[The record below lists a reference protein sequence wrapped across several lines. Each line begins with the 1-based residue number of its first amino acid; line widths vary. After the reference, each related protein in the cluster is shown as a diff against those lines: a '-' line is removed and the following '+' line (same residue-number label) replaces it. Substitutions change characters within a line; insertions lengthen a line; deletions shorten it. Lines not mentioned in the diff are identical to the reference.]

1 METYKDQTI
10 ADRISFWGKT
20 EPHTPAFIFWSKNGR
35 YVLSRADVLDLSS
48 RFAFRLTELGVHPG
62 DVVCIALPNC
72 PERVIANFGVHLAG
86 AVAMNGQILR
96 SDGQDIIESM
106 RKANCKTLITD
117 PDQEN
122 GAWSICSGFFDVLGG
137 VYSSEIRCVK
147 VPSLKNVV
155 YCKTK
160 KPECEFFRSL
170 PSTDRYVNNKAKPS
184 DVAQIFTTSGS
195 SGYTKLVPHSHK
207 ALLTLGKTFA
217 EMLGAYGENVK
228 AVYNAAPL
236 GWAGGFPY
244 FLLSSGWQQVLIDY
258 SLGVPTDDLQF
269 VWNIICQEDIKL
281 ALLSSFQITGICKRR
296 DMWESKHHRLNV
308 IGTGGQ
314 PLKKGSLESIGQ
326 VTDVVLNAYGSTE
339 VGMVTSIIFSEE
351 NTCDFRENM
360 AGFAVTGVDVKIV
373 DSGMVEVEPNALG
386 EILIRSETV
395 AHGYLGDPHLSTLH
409 DGWFQTGDMGY
420 KDKKG
425 CLFIEGRSSD
435 AIMHGPYI
443 LYPTWLEEKLAKC
456 PGIKQNYIVPV
467 PDKVLHHEICA
478 CVQLEEE
485 VHLTQDDIITFVKGE
500 VSAGIS
506 SAMNVVPKYVEFFD
520 TFPVLNSF
528 KVDRKQLAKLAIE
541 RLQLC
546 QS

>member
-10 ADRISFWGKT
+10 ADRICLWGKT
-20 EPHTPAFIFWSKNGR
+20 EHHTPAFIFWSKNGR
-35 YVLSRADVLDLSS
+35 YALSRGDVLDLSS
-48 RFAFRLTELGVHPG
+48 RFAFRLTELGVQLG

-122 GAWSICSGFFDVLGG
+122 GAWSICSGFFEVVSGG
-137 VYSSEIRCVK
+137 KYSSEIKCVK

-160 KPECEFFRSL
+160 KPECEFLRSL

-207 ALLTLGKTFA
+207 TLLTVGKMII
-217 EMLGAYGENVK
+217 EMMGAYGQTVK
-228 AVYNAAPL
+228 PIYNTAPL
-236 GWAGGFPY
+236 GWIGGFPY
-244 FLLSSGWQQVLIDY
+244 FFLLLGWHQILIDD
-258 SLGVPTDDLQF
+258 SVGVPTDDLQF
-269 VWNIICQEDIKL
+269 VWNIFCQEDIKI
-281 ALLSSFQITGICKRR
+281 AWLSSFQIVGICKQRGT
-296 DMWESKHHRLNV
+296 WESKHHKLNLV
-308 IGTGGQ
+308 ITGGQ
-314 PLKKGSLESIGQ
+314 PLKKESLESIGQ
-326 VTDVVLNAYGSTE
+326 FTDAVLNAYGSTE
-339 VGMVTSIIFSEE
+339 IGLVCTIIFRED
-351 NTCDFRENM
+351 NICDFTENIT
-360 AGFAVTGVDVKIV
+360 GFAASGVDIKVV
-373 DSGMVEVEPNALG
+373 DSRMVEVQPNAHG
-386 EILIRSETV
+386 EILIRSDTSTK
-395 AHGYLGDPHLSTLH
+395 GYLGDPHLSTLQ
-409 DGWFQTGDMGY
+409 DGWFQTGDLGY
-420 KDKKG
+420 KDTKG
-425 CLFIEGRSSD
+425 CLFVEGRSSD

-456 PGIKQNYIVPV
+456 PGIKQNYIIPV

-478 CVQLEEE
+478 CVQLEEGAR
-485 VHLTQDDIITFVKGE
+485 LTQDDIINFVKGE
-500 VSAGIS
+500 VGADIS

-520 TFPVLNSF
+520 TFPALNSF
-528 KVDRKQLAKLAIE
+528 KVDRKRLAKLALE
-541 RLQLC
+541 RLQL
-546 QS
+546 